1 MESEHKREAISYQK
15 EEWSRSKIYSQ
26 YFTGSVF
33 YGTYLYIAFSW
44 SYNGSINATRHTD
57 TAGFVWHHY
66 VDVCS
71 SVKSEWKDVSHNDK
85 AFVYTPRE

>member
-1 MESEHKREAISYQK
+1 MESEHKREAINYQK

-33 YGTYLYIAFSW
+33 YGTYLYIAFAR
-44 SYNGSINATRHTD
+44 SINATRYTD
-57 TAGFVWHHY
+57 TAVFVWHHY
-66 VDVCS
+66 VDICS